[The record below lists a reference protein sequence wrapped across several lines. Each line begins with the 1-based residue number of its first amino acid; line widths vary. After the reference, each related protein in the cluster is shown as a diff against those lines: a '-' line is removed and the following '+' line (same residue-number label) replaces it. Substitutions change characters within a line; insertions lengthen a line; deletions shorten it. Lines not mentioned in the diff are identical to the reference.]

1 MFRAAPEEM
10 EHAGVKPMGSY
21 DKLNQHGGE
30 IWGWKKE
37 CKLTDPKVKLILNSC
52 ISSGILTIDE
62 LHMVRKALSFA
73 YLLVKNIPK
82 RNWPCVEYVWEII
95 GKGEKLAPKKRVM
108 LPEIIGRPKDLRRA
122 FTRGWR
128 PEHPWSLLKFAA
140 GVVAAYDCLIWGG
153 RAGEKGDI
161 SRIKKSRTHYWNFK
175 DGYMWTTLEGGRCKL
190 PNEIRDWKIYTIC
203 MCDSPS
209 HRRPPANFYKYIDRD
224 GNPVAPVTF
233 CTTCPMAC
241 LELKWQWDKAKL
253 TRYSKATKIGTFGA
267 QNDWDVMKVAVD
279 WMMAQGVTEERYSHN
294 SGRKLLAK
302 WLEKVGAS
310 YPEGYELHQDLEG
323 NWRVYYQQELAV
335 NPVKFERRTQ
345 SLNPDTCCCALR
357 KLAMYFGVGGQEEKL
372 PLEPPLE
379 RYLHGILSRTDRR
392 RAKRIRCGKP
402 DESSSDSEPALTP
415 IDWTFWKPLIKTET
429 GLNIPPPLPPLEDPL
444 YGTPVRSWQASVVKP
459 VRRPTDM
466 ITLGARLQQLKRSGK
481 GKKRKRGQWH
491 QAASGELLIEF

>member
-1 MFRAAPEEM
+1 
-10 EHAGVKPMGSY
+10 
-21 DKLNQHGGE
+21 
-30 IWGWKKE
+30 
-37 CKLTDPKVKLILNSC
+37 
-52 ISSGILTIDE
+52 
-62 LHMVRKALSFA
+62 
-73 YLLVKNIPK
+73 
-82 RNWPCVEYVWEII
+82 
-95 GKGEKLAPKKRVM
+95 
-108 LPEIIGRPKDLRRA
+108 
-122 FTRGWR
+122 
-128 PEHPWSLLKFAA
+128 
-140 GVVAAYDCLIWGG
+140 
-153 RAGEKGDI
+153 
-161 SRIKKSRTHYWNFK
+161 
-175 DGYMWTTLEGGRCKL
+175 
-190 PNEIRDWKIYTIC
+190 
-203 MCDSPS
+203 
-209 HRRPPANFYKYIDRD
+209 
-224 GNPVAPVTF
+224 
-233 CTTCPMAC
+233 
-241 LELKWQWDKAKL
+241 
-253 TRYSKATKIGTFGA
+253 
-267 QNDWDVMKVAVD
+267 MKVAVD

-323 NWRVYYQQELAV
+323 NWRVYYQQELAI

-429 GLNIPPPLPPLEDPL
+429 GLKIPPPLPPLEEPL
-444 YGTPVRSWQASVVKP
+444 YGAPVRSWQASVVKP